1 MNLKENVLQLL
12 EENKGSY
19 ISGEELARHFQV
31 TRSAVWKV
39 IKSLQEEGYQITGL
53 RKKGYALSEDT
64 NLLSAAA
71 IGKYL
76 DHDPF
81 FKIHVFKS
89 VDSTNEVA
97 KREALNGAGEG
108 SVWLAEEQTAGK
120 GRKGKSFFSPASTGI
135 YMSLLLRPSFPPMTA
150 SLLPSAA
157 ATAVAVSLEE
167 ILGIKAGIKWVNDI
181 FVEGKKISGTLTESA
196 MSVENNG
203 LDYVI
208 VGIGVNLQRPENG
221 FPAELETI
229 AGSVLETAEGYGDIR
244 NRVAAEILKRLSG
257 YYRELERRSFLP
269 EYKKRLFFLGNEI
282 NILLPRETITAT
294 ALDITD
300 DCHLLVQLDDGTVKE
315 LDSGEISI
323 KI

>member
-1 MNLKENVLQLL
+1 MTLKENVLKLL
-12 EENKGSY
+12 EENRGSFL
-19 ISGEELARHFQV
+19 SGEELAQHFHV

-39 IKSLQEEGYQITGL
+39 IKSLQDEGYQIKGL

-64 NLLSAAA
+64 NILSAAA

-76 DHDPF
+76 DNDPF
-81 FKIHVFKS
+81 FKIRVFKS

-97 KREALNGAGEG
+97 KREALNGAEEG
-108 SVWLAEEQTAGK
+108 SVWISEEQTAGK
-120 GRKGKSFFSPASTGI
+120 GRKGKSFYSPASTGI
-135 YMSLLLRPSFPPMTA
+135 YMSILLRPSFPPMTA
-150 SLLPSAA
+150 SLLTSAA
-157 ATAVAVSLEE
+157 AAAVAVSLES
-167 ILGIKAGIKWVNDI
+167 IAGIKADIKWVNDI
-181 FVEGKKISGTLTESA
+181 FVDGKKISGTLTESA

-208 VGIGVNLQRPENG
+208 VGIGVNVQPPKNG

-229 AGSVLETAEGYGDIR
+229 AGSVLKTTDGYGDIR
-244 NRVAAEILKRLSG
+244 NRVAAEILKRLTG
-257 YYRELERRSFLP
+257 YYRELETRSFLP
-269 EYKKRLFFLGNEI
+269 EYKSRLFFLGKEI
-282 NILLPRETITAT
+282 DVLLPRETITAT

-300 DCHLLVQLDDGTVKE
+300 DCHLLVRLNDGTIKE